1 MSAATNALKE
11 ALAEAEQN
19 LKEVTADTRER
30 IAVGKAAQRDLD
42 RASQAVTELQ
52 TALAVIEQ
60 SERAKHIVHEV
71 SE

>member
-1 MSAATNALKE
+1 MSAATDALKE
-11 ALAEAEQN
+11 ALADAEQN

-42 RASQAVTELQ
+42 AASQAVTELRA
-52 TALAVIEQ
+52 ALAVVEEAEKPIL
-60 SERAKHIVHEV
+60 HEV